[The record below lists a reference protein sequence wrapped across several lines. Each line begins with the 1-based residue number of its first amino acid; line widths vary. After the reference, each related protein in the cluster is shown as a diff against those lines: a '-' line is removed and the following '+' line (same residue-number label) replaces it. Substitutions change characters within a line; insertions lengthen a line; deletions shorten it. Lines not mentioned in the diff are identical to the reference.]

1 MDTNGDWMV
10 KSASIGASLGG
21 VGGFFCAAYMMAT
34 IGALNWTGV
43 FETAESVVVV
53 FVFAVMIGSL
63 CIAIGGLA
71 GLVLGFATFPL
82 SRFMVRETT
91 RAEGATARIRAVQ
104 SERTRLS

>member
-43 FETAESVVVV
+43 LDTVESGVVV

-63 CIAIGGLA
+63 CVAIGGLA
-71 GLVLGFATFPL
+71 GLVLGFVTSPL
-82 SRFMVRETT
+82 SRLMVRKTT
-91 RAEGATARIRAVQ
+91 RSEGATAR
-104 SERTRLS
+104 S